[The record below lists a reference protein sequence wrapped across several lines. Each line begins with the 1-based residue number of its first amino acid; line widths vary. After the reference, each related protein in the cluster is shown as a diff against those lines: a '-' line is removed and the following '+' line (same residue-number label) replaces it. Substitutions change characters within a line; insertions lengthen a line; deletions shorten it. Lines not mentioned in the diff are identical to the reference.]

1 MPTCPEC
8 DALIDIEEDQIEE
21 GQTIECP
28 ECGAELEVV
37 STEPIE
43 LDILRNGDEGDEDAD
58 DDEED
63 L

>member
-1 MPTCPEC
+1 M
-8 DALIDIEEDQIEE
+8 IDIEEDELEE

-37 STEPIE
+37 NTEPIE
-43 LDILRNGDEGDEDAD
+43 LDIVRSDDEDE
-58 DDEED
+58 DEEEE